1 MLPTGKGHAC
11 LGYARGVR
19 DAPETFSQPLD
30 SSHIPFAFCIA
41 FGQGQGESHFQTES
55 SSMDRKVHWEGVYG
69 TKGDTELSWFQA
81 QPAVSLSLIDS
92 LRPLPRRVIDVG
104 GGQSALARGLLDRGI
119 EAVTV
124 LDIANAAIER
134 GRARLGPD
142 ADRVRWIVADVLDH
156 PELGEFDLWHDRA
169 VFHFQTDADDRRRY
183 VATASRA
190 VRPGGHVIVA
200 TFAPTGPEKC
210 SGLPVCRYDPA
221 GLVAEFGSPFSLTAS
236 TVETHTTP
244 WGKSQDFTYVILER
258 AEG

>member
-1 MLPTGKGHAC
+1 
-11 LGYARGVR
+11 
-19 DAPETFSQPLD
+19 
-30 SSHIPFAFCIA
+30 
-41 FGQGQGESHFQTES
+41 
-55 SSMDRKVHWEGVYG
+55 MDRKVHWEGVYG